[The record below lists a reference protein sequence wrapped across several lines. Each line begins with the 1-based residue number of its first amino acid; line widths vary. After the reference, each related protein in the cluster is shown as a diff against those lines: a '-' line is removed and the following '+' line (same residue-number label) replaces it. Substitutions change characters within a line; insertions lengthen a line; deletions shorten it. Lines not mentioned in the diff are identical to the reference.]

1 MPSRPSQR
9 PPSSEPAQGEPSSL
23 PGDGADELN
32 EDRPPLE
39 RILPDLI
46 RRGLEAGRG
55 PLGRVSESF
64 FPRDIAASVV
74 SQLGDIRSGVVK
86 AVAQEV
92 GRFLREADIASEVRK
107 VLTGLDIEAQVRLR
121 FKAREDGTLKPSL
134 DVKLGEDKQDKP
146 AAEQRRST
154 APQAPADPEK
164 R

>member
-1 MPSRPSQR
+1 MPDPD
-9 PPSSEPAQGEPSSL
+9 E
-23 PGDGADELN
+23 DELS

-39 RILPDLI
+39 RTLADLI
-46 RRGLEAGRG
+46 RRGLEAGKG

-64 FPRDIAASVV
+64 FPRDIASSVV

-107 VLTGLDIEAQVRLR
+107 VLTGLDVEAQVRLR
-121 FKAREDGTLKPSL
+121 FKARDDGTLKPSL
-134 DVKLGEDKQDKP
+134 DVKLGEEKQDKQDKP
-146 AAEQRRST
+146 AQDPRRST

>member
-1 MPSRPSQR
+1 MPSRPTR
-9 PPSSEPAQGEPSSL
+9 PPSSAEPPDASSPSD
-23 PGDGADELN
+23 PGDEDEYGD
-32 EDRPPLE
+32 ERPPLE
-39 RILPDLI
+39 RTLTDLI

-55 PLGRVSESF
+55 PFGRVSESF

-107 VLTGLDIEAQVRLR
+107 VLVGLDVEATVRLR
-121 FKAREDGTLKPSL
+121 FKAREDGTIKPNL
-134 DVKLGEDKQDKP
+134 EVKLGEEKP
-146 AAEQRRST
+146 GDRRST
-154 APQAPADPEK
+154 APSSPDPEK

>member
-1 MPSRPSQR
+1 MPTRPTQR
-9 PPSSEPAQGEPSSL
+9 PPSSSEPPNAESGG
-23 PGDGADELN
+23 GDDED
-32 EDRPPLE
+32 EDFGDERPPLE

-64 FPRDIAASVV
+64 FPRDIAATVV

-92 GRFLREADIASEVRK
+92 GRFLREADIASEIRK
-107 VLTGLDIEAQVRLR
+107 VLTGMDIEASVRLR
-121 FKAREDGTLKPSL
+121 FKARDDGTLKTTA
-134 DVKLGEDKQDKP
+134 DIKLGEDKGD
-146 AAEQRRST
+146 RRST
-154 APQAPADPEK
+154 APNPPDPEK

>member
-1 MPSRPSQR
+1 MPSRPSR
-9 PPSSEPAQGEPSSL
+9 PPTEPPEAPPSDDDAL
-23 PGDGADELN
+23 EDDELGS
-32 EDRPPLE
+32 ERPPLE

-64 FPRDIAASVV
+64 FPRDIAANVV

-107 VLTGLDIEAQVRLR
+107 VLIGLDVEAQVRLR

-134 DVKLGEDKQDKP
+134 DVKLGEDKP
-146 AAEQRRST
+146 ADRRSSSSV
-154 APQAPADPEK
+154 PQPPGRE
-164 R
+164 RG

>member
-9 PPSSEPAQGEPSSL
+9 PPSGETPPTEQSPHL
-23 PGDGADELN
+23 DEDDDALN
-32 EDRPPLE
+32 DDRPPLE

-107 VLTGLDIEAQVRLR
+107 VLTGLDVEAQVRLR
-121 FKAREDGTLKPSL
+121 FKAREDGTMKPSL
-134 DVKLGEDKQDKP
+134 DIKLGEDKTDKP
-146 AAEQRRST
+146 APEPRRST
-154 APQAPADPEK
+154 APQPPSDPEK